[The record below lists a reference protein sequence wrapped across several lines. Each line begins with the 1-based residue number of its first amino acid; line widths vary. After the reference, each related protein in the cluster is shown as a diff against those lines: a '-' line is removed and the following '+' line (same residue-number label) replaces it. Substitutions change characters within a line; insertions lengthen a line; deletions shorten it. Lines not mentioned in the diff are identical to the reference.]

1 MSGQIG
7 LTPPFVTPDDQGMQR
22 KSTRQLL
29 KKIPGFPC
37 LYRHDVNEIYYGIT
51 KVLGNRKEHSLGTTD
66 RRHAERNL
74 KAWLQDLAK
83 IEPGNAR
90 KTVGNLLEEYQKN
103 LAGKKEKTRR
113 TRMSILK
120 RFQETWTHGER
131 IRASSVTTHQ
141 LNEWLAQHEGR
152 LKNSTYNEYARF
164 LKDLFEI
171 AVHDRVIAKSPF
183 AVVTTK
189 WKKPQKPSRPT
200 PSTEEFKAIVA
211 DIRAQRFNPD
221 ASASADFVEF
231 LGLAGLGQKEAGTL
245 LWSQIDLKQKRMG
258 IRRHK
263 TGVLFYVPIYPHLA
277 PLLERLH
284 SQRESPKQDGLVFE
298 IKDAKKALSAACV
311 RLGLPNYSQRAIR
324 RALIRLLWRAGI
336 DKKLIAKWQGHSDGG
351 KLIMDTYTEDF
362 GSDDD
367 AYEQMELKKITPG
380 AN

>member
-1 MSGQIG
+1 MNH
-7 LTPPFVTPDDQGMQR
+7 

-37 LYRHDVNEIYYGIT
+37 LYRHEVNETYYGIT
-51 KVLGNRKEHSLGTTD
+51 KVLGNRKEHSLGTSD
-66 RRHAERNL
+66 RKLAERNL
-74 KAWLQDLAK
+74 KAWLQDLEA
-83 IEPGNAR
+83 IEPAKAR
-90 KTVGNLLEEYQKN
+90 KTIGNLLEAYQQN
-103 LAGKKEKTRR
+103 LAGKKANTQRTRR
-113 TRMSILK
+113 SIMN
-120 RFQETWTHGER
+120 RFRKTWQHGER
-131 IRASSVTTHQ
+131 VRVSSVTTHQ

-152 LKNSTYNEYARF
+152 VKNTTYNEYARF
-164 LKDLFEI
+164 VKNLFEI
-171 AVHDRVIAKSPF
+171 AVDDRVIANSPF
-183 AVVTTK
+183 AEVKTK
-189 WKKPQKPSRPT
+189 WKKPEKPTRLT

-211 DIRAQRFNPD
+211 DIRAQRFNAD
-221 ASASADFVEF
+221 ATASSDFVEF

-284 SQRESPKQDGLVFE
+284 SQRELPKQDGLVFP
-298 IKDAKKALSAACV
+298 IKDAKKSLSAACV

-324 RALIRLLWRAGI
+324 RVLIRLLWRAGV

-367 AYEQMELKKITPG
+367 AYEQMELKKITPSG
-380 AN
+380 N